1 MESFYAQAREDE
13 IKKEIEEKEKEK
25 LKDAEFEEE
34 AKRQAATDEK
44 LGQMIGSDSVQVNL
58 PLNSIEDGTIR
69 MPSIE
74 DPITGL

>member
-1 MESFYAQAREDE
+1 
-13 IKKEIEEKEKEK
+13 
-25 LKDAEFEEE
+25 
-34 AKRQAATDEK
+34 
-44 LGQMIGSDSVQVNL
+44 MIGSDSVQVNL